1 MTKVYTSEIEIP
13 LLKIIT
19 LGNSSVGKT
28 SIIKQYTNKTFEAD
42 IVIIDGYEKYAPWNP
57 RSNTLCEFIKLCKIT
72 NTFLASASGYGNFTL
87 AKSSIF
93 HTASCSTISCHTPLS
108 SSKL

>member
-1 MTKVYTSEIEIP
+1 MNESIEIP

-42 IVIIDGYEKYAPWNP
+42 LINTIGIDLKTHNSTIEDIP
-57 RSNTLCEFIKLCKIT
+57 IKLRIWD
-72 NTFLASASGYGNFTL
+72 
-87 AKSSIF
+87 
-93 HTASCSTISCHTPLS
+93 TAGTREI
-108 SSKL
+108 

>member
-1 MTKVYTSEIEIP
+1 MDDSIEIP

-42 IVIIDGYEKYAPWNP
+42 LINTIGIDVKNHETTIEGIQIKVRIWDTAGQERF
-57 RSNTLCEFIKLCKIT
+57 RSIQKQYYIKLMEFYLYMILQIE
-72 NTFLASASGYGNFTL
+72 NHLILFLNG
-87 AKSSIF
+87 
-93 HTASCSTISCHTPLS
+93 
-108 SSKL
+108 